1 MNIVVVGGGSIG
13 KRHLRNLKELNL
25 GDLFCFRRSLDSSF
39 EEEFFCTV
47 LTQLDEVK
55 KLHPDVLIV
64 CNPTAL
70 HLEWIE
76 LANQLDI
83 HLFVEKPM
91 VDLESSLD
99 RIKKSKP
106 NNKVFFIGFMMR
118 FHPLVKKIK
127 ELLEGDKIGEV
138 YSARLE
144 FGSFLPYWHPWEDYK
159 DSYASKKE
167 LGGGVINTITHELD
181 LAQYFFGEPKKIST
195 IKSNFNNI
203 GIEVEEI
210 AESTL
215 IYNDKLV
222 TLHVDFLQQDY
233 DRRITILGS
242 KGKISWNWHD
252 NLIEIELH
260 KSFNEKIELQNFDV
274 NQLYIDE
281 LKEFFE
287 LIERK
292 CTEHELNLDHAINNT
307 QLMID
312 MHKSA
317 DLGKVIEL

>member
-1 MNIVVVGGGSIG
+1 MKVVVVGGGSIG
-13 KRHLRNLKELNL
+13 KRHLKNLNNLNNI
-25 GDLFCFRRSLDSSF
+25 DLYCFRRSLNSLF
-39 EEEFFCTV
+39 EKEFSCKV
-47 LTQLDEVK
+47 LTNKAEVQDIQ
-55 KLHPDVLIV
+55 PDVIII
-64 CNPTAL
+64 CNPTSN

-76 LANQLDI
+76 FANQVDA

-99 RIKKSKP
+99 EVKNIWADK
-106 NNKVFFIGFMMR
+106 NVFFIGFMMR

-127 ELLEGDKIGEV
+127 ELLSDNKIGEV

-159 DSYASKKE
+159 ESYASKKE
-167 LGGGVINTITHELD
+167 MGGGVINTITHELD
-181 LAQYFFGEPKKIST
+181 LAQYFFGEPQKVST
-195 IKSNFNNI
+195 VKGNFNILDI
-203 GIEVEEI
+203 GVEEI

-215 IYNDKLV
+215 IYKDKLV
-222 TLHVDFLQQDY
+222 TLHVDYLQKDY
-233 DRRITILGS
+233 DRRISILGS

-252 NLIEIELH
+252 NLVEIDLH
-260 KSFNEKIELQNFDV
+260 KGFKEKIELPDFDV

-281 LKEFFE
+281 LNEFFK
-287 LIERK
+287 LIKNSTLR
-292 CTEHELNLDHAINNT
+292 HGLDLNHAINNT

-317 DLGKVIEL
+317 DQGKIIDL